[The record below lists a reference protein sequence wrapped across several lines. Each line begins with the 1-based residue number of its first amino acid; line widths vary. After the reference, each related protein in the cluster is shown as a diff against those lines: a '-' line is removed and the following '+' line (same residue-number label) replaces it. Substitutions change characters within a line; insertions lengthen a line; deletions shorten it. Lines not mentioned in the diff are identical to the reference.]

1 MARKETEE
9 NKHLIDRVKSSI
21 KKAFDWLKEK
31 PLRWI
36 SAGIIIVIA
45 GFLLF
50 RSIGRNSG
58 QDGVYQTIEISR
70 GDLIAIVGATGIV
83 KPIQTAELSWET
95 SGRVAAVMVEIGDS
109 VESGEI
115 LADLAENTLPQTVII
130 AQADLVSAKKELGDL
145 LESDTESAAAYR
157 NLLEAERNLEDAE
170 DDRDQWNYN
179 NANLER
185 LYEARETFIQTEED
199 FRSSQEAFDELAI
212 LPDENPQKVKADEML
227 DEVRFDRD
235 KALRNLN
242 YIMGKAY
249 SQQVAEDFA
258 DYDLALAEY
267 QDAVREWERVKDGP
281 NSEDI
286 KAAESRVAAAEATV
300 SLSSLEAPFFGTV
313 TKASPNVG
321 DLVDIGMLGFRI
333 DNLSE
338 LFVDVDISDVD
349 INRVKPGQRADLTF
363 DAITGLSYNGEVTK
377 VASVGEDQGSGVEF
391 EVTVK
396 ILDADEDVRTGMT
409 AAVNI
414 IVSEIQDVLVIPNR
428 AIRLVEGQR
437 ILYILKDGEL
447 EEVEIEVGSSSD
459 IESEVVSGEIE
470 PGMTVVLNPPLM
482 LHQNGGPPGFVR

>member
-9 NKHLIDRVKSSI
+9 NKYLIDRVKSSI

-185 LYEARETFIQTEED
+185 LYEARETFIQTEEE

-300 SLSSLEAPFFGTV
+300 SL
-313 TKASPNVG
+313 
-321 DLVDIGMLGFRI
+321 
-333 DNLSE
+333 
-338 LFVDVDISDVD
+338 
-349 INRVKPGQRADLTF
+349 
-363 DAITGLSYNGEVTK
+363 
-377 VASVGEDQGSGVEF
+377 GS
-391 EVTVK
+391 
-396 ILDADEDVRTGMT
+396 LDAAFCGT
-409 AAVNI
+409 
-414 IVSEIQDVLVIPNR
+414 
-428 AIRLVEGQR
+428 
-437 ILYILKDGEL
+437 
-447 EEVEIEVGSSSD
+447 
-459 IESEVVSGEIE
+459 
-470 PGMTVVLNPPLM
+470 
-482 LHQNGGPPGFVR
+482 